1 MESVPI
7 ARTLVLIL
15 GPADDADC
23 TLRYGKINMITNL
36 NSVSA
41 QKTLTLKVVGVG
53 GAGCSS
59 SERLAALLPNSV
71 EVLNLDRDIKT
82 EERIGNAQLLY
93 LPLGDG
99 ERSEIDHLYA
109 QYVEMSDR
117 VRSFMQG
124 ADVILILAGLGRWM
138 GSVVAPLV
146 AETARE
152 SGALTI
158 SSVNMPFEFEG
169 RIRTNAARKAL
180 KRLRNISD
188 TVLVMKNDELCN
200 PYGDRVPVREA
211 LEDAGRAMTN
221 IVQDVLNVLSASEN
235 CAKEVK
241 RNLVASDESSVVSA
255 TATGLHA
262 GRSAALQALAD
273 YSMIPK
279 VTKSVLLHIQGGIG
293 LSVGQAAEAFHVVRG
308 VVGPDAEIKMSTQR
322 EMSFGLDVR
331 VTAMLIGNDTEPA
344 REPSELNNFNDLS
357 SKASLLIFENPTPV
371 RRRAPIL
378 LPTG

>member
-1 MESVPI
+1 
-7 ARTLVLIL
+7 
-15 GPADDADC
+15 
-23 TLRYGKINMITNL
+23 MITNL

-41 QKTLTLKVVGVG
+41 QQTLTLKVVGVG

-71 EVLNLDRDIKT
+71 DVLNLDRDIKT
-82 EERIGNAQLLY
+82 EERIGNTQLLY
-93 LPLGDG
+93 LPLGG
-99 ERSEIDHLYA
+99 KKHSEIDHLHS
-109 QYVEMSDR
+109 QYFEMADR
-117 VRSFMQG
+117 VRSFVKG
-124 ADVILILAGLGRWM
+124 ADVILILAGLGRGM

-169 RIRTNAARKAL
+169 SIRIHAARKAL

-211 LEDAGRAMTN
+211 LEEAGRDMAN
-221 IVQDVLNVLSASEN
+221 IVQDVLNVVSASEN
-235 CAKEVK
+235 SVKEVK
-241 RNLVASDESSVVSA
+241 RNLIGSDESSVVSA
-255 TATGLHA
+255 AATGLHA

-273 YSMIPK
+273 SSMIPK

-293 LSVGQAAEAFHVVRG
+293 FSVGQAAEAFNVVRG
-308 VVGPDAEIKMSTQR
+308 VVGTDAEIKMSTQR
-322 EMSFGLDVR
+322 EIRYGLDVR
-331 VTAMLIGNDTEPA
+331 VTAMLIGNDTEST
-344 REPSELNNFNDLS
+344 REPFEINKFNDLS
-357 SKASLLIFENPTPV
+357 SKGSLLIFENPTPV
-371 RRRAPIL
+371 RRRAPML

>member
-1 MESVPI
+1 MKSVPI
-7 ARTLVLIL
+7 VRTLVLIL

-23 TLRYGKINMITNL
+23 TFRYGKINMITNL

-71 EVLNLDRDIKT
+71 DVLNLDRDIKT
-82 EERIGNAQLLY
+82 EERIGNTQLLY
-93 LPLGDG
+93 LPLGG
-99 ERSEIDHLYA
+99 KKHSEIDHLHS
-109 QYVEMSDR
+109 QYFEMADR
-117 VRSFMQG
+117 VRSFVKG
-124 ADVILILAGLGRWM
+124 ADVILILAGLGRGM

-169 RIRTNAARKAL
+169 RIRIHAARKAL
-180 KRLRNISD
+180 KRIRNISD

-211 LEDAGRAMTN
+211 LEEAGRDMAN
-221 IVQDVLNVLSASEN
+221 IVQDVLSVVSASAN
-235 CAKEVK
+235 FVKEVK
-241 RNLVASDESSVVSA
+241 RNLIGSDESSVVSA
-255 TATGLHA
+255 AATGLHA

-273 YSMIPK
+273 SSMIPK
-279 VTKSVLLHIQGGIG
+279 VTTSVLLHIQGGIG
-293 LSVGQAAEAFHVVRG
+293 FSVGQADEAFSVVQEI
-308 VVGPDAEIKMSTQR
+308 VGPDAEIKMLTQR
-322 EMSFGLDVR
+322 EMSYGSDVR
-331 VTAMLIGNDTEPA
+331 VTLLLIGNDSESGGEPA
-344 REPSELNNFNDLS
+344 RVNKFNDLS
-357 SKASLLIFENPTPV
+357 SQGSLLIYENLTPV

>member
-1 MESVPI
+1 M
-7 ARTLVLIL
+7 LIL

-71 EVLNLDRDIKT
+71 DVLNLDRDIKT

-93 LPLGDG
+93 LPLRDG

-169 RIRTNAARKAL
+169 RIRIHAARKAL

-211 LEDAGRAMTN
+211 LEEAGRDMAN
-221 IVQDVLNVLSASEN
+221 IVQDVLNVVSTSEN
-235 CAKEVK
+235 FVKEVK
-241 RNLVASDESSVVSA
+241 RNLIGSDESSVVSA
-255 TATGLHA
+255 AATGLHA

-273 YSMIPK
+273 SSMIPK

-293 LSVGQAAEAFHVVRG
+293 FSVGQAAEAFRVVRG

-331 VTAMLIGNDTEPA
+331 VTAMLIGNDTESTH
-344 REPSELNNFNDLS
+344 EPSEINKFNDLS
-357 SKASLLIFENPTPV
+357 SKGSLLIFENPTPV
-371 RRRAPIL
+371 RRRAPML

>member
-1 MESVPI
+1 M
-7 ARTLVLIL
+7 
-15 GPADDADC
+15 
-23 TLRYGKINMITNL
+23 
-36 NSVSA
+36 
-41 QKTLTLKVVGVG
+41 
-53 GAGCSS
+53 
-59 SERLAALLPNSV
+59 
-71 EVLNLDRDIKT
+71 LNLDRDIKT

-188 TVLVMKNDELCN
+188 TVLVM
-200 PYGDRVPVREA
+200 
-211 LEDAGRAMTN
+211 
-221 IVQDVLNVLSASEN
+221 
-235 CAKEVK
+235 
-241 RNLVASDESSVVSA
+241 
-255 TATGLHA
+255 
-262 GRSAALQALAD
+262 
-273 YSMIPK
+273 
-279 VTKSVLLHIQGGIG
+279 
-293 LSVGQAAEAFHVVRG
+293 
-308 VVGPDAEIKMSTQR
+308 
-322 EMSFGLDVR
+322 
-331 VTAMLIGNDTEPA
+331 
-344 REPSELNNFNDLS
+344 
-357 SKASLLIFENPTPV
+357 
-371 RRRAPIL
+371 
-378 LPTG
+378 